1 MKKEIYIWDNMAKA
15 FHVTSNRS
23 RAHKDKYLKIA
34 ELILALKPTDVLDLG
49 CGSGILEKELY
60 EKGYFGNLRAVDAS
74 VPMLDIAR
82 SLVGFS
88 KYKFIN
94 SDIDRNFGVKK
105 NFDVIVSINLLFFLD
120 FKKEFFK
127 RVEKHLKNQKSI
139 FILVV
144 PKPSSEASNMSFLK
158 EHFKDTNWWEKILIL
173 ADEIFNIPFYIK
185 MLLGQRKVEKLEK
198 KGIIDYDTPDSI
210 KKMAKGAKLRIIKIE
225 EIHARQNW
233 LLLMR
238 RAGDES

>member
-34 ELILALKPTDVLDLG
+34 ELILALKPKDVLDLG

-60 EKGYFGNLRAVDAS
+60 DKGYFGNLRAIDAS
-74 VPMLDIAR
+74 VPMLDIAK
-82 SLVGFS
+82 SLVSFP
-88 KYKFIN
+88 KYKFIHA
-94 SDIDRNFGVKK
+94 DIDRNFGVRK

-120 FKKEFFK
+120 FKKEFFEK
-127 RVEKHLKNQKSI
+127 IEKHLKNKKSI

-144 PKPSSEASNMSFLK
+144 PKPSNETNNVSFLK
-158 EHFKDTNWWEKILIL
+158 EHFRDTNWWEKILIITN
-173 ADEIFNIPFYIK
+173 EVFNIPFYIK
-185 MLLGQRKVEKLEK
+185 MFLGQRKVEKLEK
-198 KGIIDYDTPDSI
+198 KGIINYDTPNSI
-210 KKMAKGAKLRIIKIE
+210 KKMAEEAKLRIIRVE
-225 EIHARQNW
+225 EIHAKQNW